1 MKLRDTSLPVLVL
14 QMQHHGALGAMRSLG
29 RLGVQVYGVHPT
41 RRPVASFSK
50 YCRKVFALD
59 LDRTAPDQ
67 CVDSLRAIARGIG
80 SLPLLMPTNDESALF
95 VARNASQLQDH
106 FLFPAN
112 SVHVV
117 WSLYNKKAMYL
128 LAKQLSIPT
137 PDTVFPESRKDVL
150 EFCERARFPVMLKA
164 SDNIRTSRRAGRKM
178 VIARSRDELIGQYH
192 AMEDRSDPSLMVQ
205 EYIPGNDDSVW
216 MLNGYFDEHAE
227 CLFSIT
233 AKKIHQTPV
242 YTGMTALGVC
252 LPNPAIESATKTL
265 ARAVGYKGILDI
277 GYRYD
282 ARDGMYKLLDVN
294 PRLGATFRLFVGH
307 NGLDVTRA
315 QYLHFTGQPVP
326 VSSICSGRKWILED
340 ADLVSC
346 IQYYRDG
353 VLSLREWLGSYRGLK
368 ECAWY
373 AADDIMPFLRIC
385 SSFAMRVFRKILRKT
400 RVLFRSASESAMQY
414 AAGIG

>member
-29 RLGVQVYGVHPT
+29 RLGVRMYGVHPM

-50 YCRKVFALD
+50 YCRDVFALD
-59 LDRTAPDQ
+59 LDRTPPDQ
-67 CVDSLRAIARGIG
+67 CVDCLREIARGIG
-80 SLPLLMPTNDESALF
+80 SMPLLMPTNDESALF
-95 VARNASQLQDH
+95 VARNASHLQDH
-106 FLFPAN
+106 FLFAAN
-112 SVHVV
+112 PIHVV

-128 LAKQLSIPT
+128 LAKRLSIPT

-150 EFCERARFPVMLKA
+150 EFCERAQFPVMLKA
-164 SDNIRTSRRAGRKM
+164 SDNIRTARQVGRKM
-178 VIARSRDELIGQYH
+178 VIARSKDELLGQYH
-192 AMEDRSDPSLMVQ
+192 AMEDGSNPSLMIQ
-205 EYIPGNDDSVW
+205 EYIPGGDDSVW

-242 YTGMTALGVC
+242 YTGMTALGIC
-252 LPNPAIESATKTL
+252 LPNPAIESATRTL
-265 ARAVGYKGILDI
+265 VRSVGYKGILDI

-282 ARDGMYKLLDVN
+282 ARDGQYKLLDAN
-294 PRLGATFRLFVGH
+294 PRLGATFRLFVGR
-307 NGLDVTRA
+307 NGMDVARA

-326 VSSICSGRKWILED
+326 VSSICTGRKWILED

-353 VLSLREWLGSYRGLK
+353 VLSLQEWLGSYRGLK

-373 AADDIMPFLRIC
+373 APDDIMPFLRMC
-385 SSFAMRVFRKILRKT
+385 SSFFMRVFRQIFRKS
-400 RVLFRSASESAMQY
+400 RAIFRLASESAMQY

>member
-29 RLGVQVYGVHPT
+29 RLGVRMYGVHPT

-50 YCRKVFALD
+50 YCRGVFALD
-59 LDRTAPDQ
+59 LDRTPPDQ
-67 CVDSLRAIARGIG
+67 CIDCLRDIARGIG
-80 SLPLLMPTNDESALF
+80 SMPLLMPTNDESALF
-95 VARNASQLQDH
+95 VARSASHLQDH
-106 FLFPAN
+106 FLFAAN
-112 SVHVV
+112 PIHVV

-128 LAKQLSIPT
+128 LAKRLSIPT

-150 EFCERARFPVMLKA
+150 EFCERAQFPVMLKA
-164 SDNIRTSRRAGRKM
+164 SDNIRTARHVGRKM
-178 VIARSRDELIGQYH
+178 VIARSKDELLGQYH
-192 AMEDRSDPSLMVQ
+192 AMEDGSNPSLMIQ
-205 EYIPGNDDSVW
+205 EYIPGGDDSVW

-242 YTGMTALGVC
+242 YTGMTALGIC
-252 LPNPAIESATKTL
+252 LPNPAIESATRTL
-265 ARAVGYKGILDI
+265 VRSVGYKGILDI

-282 ARDGMYKLLDVN
+282 ARDGQYKLLDAN
-294 PRLGATFRLFVGH
+294 PRLGATFRLFVGR
-307 NGLDVTRA
+307 NGMDVTRA

-326 VSSICSGRKWILED
+326 VSSICTGRKWILED

-373 AADDIMPFLRIC
+373 APDDIMPFLRMC
-385 SSFAMRVFRKILRKT
+385 SSFFMRVFRKIFSKSRAI
-400 RVLFRSASESAMQY
+400 FRLASESAMQY

>member
-1 MKLRDTSLPVLVL
+1 MRLRDTSLPVLVL

-29 RLGVQVYGVHPT
+29 RLGVRVYGVHPT
-41 RRPVASFSK
+41 RRPAASFSK
-50 YCRKVFALD
+50 YCRDVFALD
-59 LDRTAPDQ
+59 LDGTPSDQ
-67 CVDSLRAIARGIG
+67 CVACLRGIARGIG
-80 SLPLLMPTNDESALF
+80 SMPLLMPTNDESALF
-95 VARNASQLQDH
+95 VARHASQLEDR

-112 SVHVV
+112 GVDVV
-117 WSLYNKKAMYL
+117 WSLYNKRGMYL
-128 LAKQLSIPT
+128 LAKRLAIPT

-150 EFCERARFPVMLKA
+150 EFCERARFPVLLKA

-178 VIARSRDELIGQYH
+178 VIVRSKEELIRQYH
-192 AMEDRSDPSLMVQ
+192 AMEDGADPSLMIQ
-205 EYIPGNDDSVW
+205 EYIPGGDDSVW
-216 MLNGYFDEHAE
+216 MLNGYFDEHAD

-265 ARAVGYKGILDI
+265 VRAVGYKGILDI

-282 ARDGMYKLLDVN
+282 ARDGQYKLLDVN

-307 NGLDVTRA
+307 NGMDVTRA

-326 VSSICSGRKWILED
+326 ASRICTGRKWILED

-353 VLSLREWLGSYRGLK
+353 VLSLRQWLGSYRGLK

-373 AADDIMPFLRIC
+373 AADDILPFLHMC
-385 SSFAMRVFRKILRKT
+385 SSLSMRLFRKIFRKT
-400 RVLFRSASESAMQY
+400 RALFRSASVSAMQY
-414 AAGIG
+414 ASGIG